1 VTDEVRAW
9 LVFGAL
15 AAVLLGCLL
24 TAAYALVM
32 NYRRR
37 K

>member
-15 AAVLLGCLL
+15 ALVLLGCLL
-24 TAAYALVM
+24 TAAAALIKH
-32 NYRRR
+32 YRRR
-37 K
+37 R